1 MNKGTRN
8 AGRIHVPRLWH
19 TPTVPK
25 PLIATDLDGTLLTT
39 GSQAPH
45 PDAIA
50 AVHEAIA
57 ADIPVVFATGRSP
70 IDILPIAE
78 MVGHRWLAVC
88 NDGSSLVD
96 LRTETVLKTHP
107 IPKETLVYVI
117 SKLRERFHGV
127 KFLLDRVQVGP
138 ISNNY
143 KIIAE
148 NGFEAPWAWAL
159 DGARIVDDIME
170 DIAEEGVIKLS
181 IFIDRDGTTDIAYKE
196 IRDFLP
202 EVTCVRIHSEKTFVD
217 ICNKGISKATGV
229 AEIAS
234 MHGISQDH
242 VFAVGDLFNDI
253 EMLGWAGFSFAVENA
268 HPHVHDVADLIVPS
282 NDNGGVAQVIK
293 AALEHLN
300 RD

>member
-1 MNKGTRN
+1 M
-8 AGRIHVPRLWH
+8 
-19 TPTVPK
+19 PK

-50 AVHEAIA
+50 AVHRAIA

-78 MVGHRWLAVC
+78 MVGHHWFAVC

-96 LRTETVLKTHP
+96 LQTKKVIRTHP
-107 IPKETLVYVI
+107 MTQDLMNSIVK
-117 SKLRERFHGV
+117 KLRVEYPGV
-127 KFLLDRVQVGP
+127 KFLLDRVKVGA
-138 ISNNY
+138 ISNTYN
-143 KIIAE
+143 IVAE

-159 DGARIVDDIME
+159 DGARFVEDITQEFETDDI
-170 DIAEEGVIKLS
+170 VKLS
-181 IFIDRDGTTDIAYKE
+181 VFIDTDGTNGETFNAVKK
-196 IRDFLP
+196 FLP
-202 EVTCVRIHSEKTFVD
+202 EVTCVRIHSDKTFIDV
-217 ICNKGISKATGV
+217 CNKGISKATGV
-229 AEIAS
+229 AEIAD
-234 MHGISQDH
+234 MQGIAQAD

-253 EMLGWAGFSFAVENA
+253 EMLDWAGFSFAVENA

-282 NDNGGVAQVIK
+282 NDNGGVAHVIQ

-300 RD
+300 RP

>member
-1 MNKGTRN
+1 M
-8 AGRIHVPRLWH
+8 
-19 TPTVPK
+19 PK

-39 GSQAPH
+39 GSKAPH
-45 PDAIA
+45 PDAIS

-96 LRTETVLKTHP
+96 LRTESVLKTHP
-107 IPKETLVYVI
+107 IPSETLKSLI
-117 SKLRERFHGV
+117 NKLRNRYEGV
-127 KFLLDRVQVGP
+127 KFLFDRVDVGP
-138 ISNNY
+138 ISKNY
-143 KIIAE
+143 KIVAE
-148 NGFEAPWAWAL
+148 RGFEAPWAWAL
-159 DGARIVDDIME
+159 DGARIVE
-170 DIAEEGVIKLS
+170 DILEEISEDGVIKLS
-181 IFIDRDGTTDIAYKE
+181 VFIDRDGTNDSAYKE
-196 IRDFLP
+196 VRDFLP
-202 EVTCVRIHSEKTFVD
+202 EVTCVRIHSEKTFID

-229 AEIAS
+229 AEIAE
-234 MHGISQDH
+234 MHGISQAD

-282 NDNGGVAQVIK
+282 NDNGGVAQVIA
-293 AALEHLN
+293 AALAHLN